1 MSRQRFFP
9 GDVVTVA
16 WPGCPLRDGPDMSF
30 AGVEVSGEGVGL
42 VVAVVDDVYVGMV
55 YVGRFGWAF
64 HSYLDVL

>member
-1 MSRQRFFP
+1 
-9 GDVVTVA
+9 
-16 WPGCPLRDGPDMSF
+16 MSF